1 MALGS
6 NCTGNDPLPV
16 LSAVL
21 VAGAWGL
28 GLGPSF
34 RVALWLP
41 LLPLGGGRA
50 EPWALSRGRGGGG
63 VEAKG
68 SGFPGETWWLMSPC
82 FSFRSFGNQGSW
94 VPPYSSV
101 LC

>member
-6 NCTGNDPLPV
+6 NCTGNDPLPI

-41 LLPLGGGRA
+41 LLPLGGGRQ
-50 EPWALSRGRGGGG
+50 SRGLYLWGRGG
-63 VEAKG
+63 
-68 SGFPGETWWLMSPC
+68 
-82 FSFRSFGNQGSW
+82 
-94 VPPYSSV
+94 
-101 LC
+101 